1 MPFDE
6 HFLLSVLE
14 RSPLATAIYD
24 SADLNI
30 AFANQAMLD
39 TWSATSSILGHTLC
53 ACFPSFEKEG
63 FSSILKNVEDRDYL
77 SCQGYSGRYCI
88 REKYYETV
96 L

>member
-24 SADLNI
+24 SANLNI

-39 TWSATSSILGHTLC
+39 TWCVKCYVKI
-53 ACFPSFEKEG
+53 
-63 FSSILKNVEDRDYL
+63 
-77 SCQGYSGRYCI
+77 
-88 REKYYETV
+88 
-96 L
+96 